1 MKLYEIDEAILDC
14 FDAET
19 GEILDEERLNEL
31 QIERDA
37 KIEGAALAVKIFRSN
52 AAAIKAEIDALKKR
66 ADSYLKRADGYE
78 HWLGQT
84 LAGEKF
90 ETAKCAV
97 SFRKSEQTVPSEDF
111 VEWALKNDRDDLLTF
126 GKPTVNKTAVKAA
139 LLEGED
145 IPAEIKEK
153 QNISIK

>member
-111 VEWALKNDRDDLLTF
+111 VEWALNNDRDDLLTF
-126 GKPTVNKTAVKAA
+126 GKPTVNKTAIKAA